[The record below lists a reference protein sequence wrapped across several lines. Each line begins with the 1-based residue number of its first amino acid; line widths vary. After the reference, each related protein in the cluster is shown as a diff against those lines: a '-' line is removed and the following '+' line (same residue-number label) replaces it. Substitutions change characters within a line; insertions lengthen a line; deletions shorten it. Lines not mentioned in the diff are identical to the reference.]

1 MKGITFIF
9 LATLLYAGDPQKT
22 ENLYSWQI
30 TFQSYDQCKLFY
42 NAYQAD
48 ILNGLLDHG
57 TKKFGKIDGAVH
69 SAYPKSSKWGTKF
82 EDLDPEYLNQD
93 LIVSQ
98 KI

>member
-42 NAYQAD
+42 DAYQAD

-57 TKKFGKIDGAVH
+57 TKKFGKIEIDYLAWAEVELDFNKKH
-69 SAYPKSSKWGTKF
+69 PKV
-82 EDLDPEYLNQD
+82 L
-93 LIVSQ
+93 SQ
-98 KI
+98 VEMYKKGR